1 MNRPKNEIKILFNTF
16 CVFQEIDSASQ
27 LNVTEEDKLFEELK
41 NYEKQL
47 IDLESAVW
55 TPPNPANLL
64 KEGSSISAKT
74 MMINEPSIIKSID
87 VNFINNIN
95 IQELLD
101 NVLDLNEGFEIDK
114 DVHFKS
120 VFASEPII
128 ASKINNVDK
137 NMLLHT
143 DDDIGFDELS
153 IEGGV
158 HCQGPLKVAETINN
172 IKFDSENVLL
182 KTGDQNFTDF
192 SVEHLVVDKL
202 RADNFHRSFRTG
214 ATNASLSL
222 IEKLKVKD
230 LVVGGYMNGVKIS
243 TLNKYALRNSGD
255 QDIIA
260 TCYFNHLEADNL
272 ETKELSGN

>member
-27 LNVTEEDKLFEELK
+27 LNVTEEDKLFEEMK

-47 IDLESAVW
+47 IDLESAVR

-64 KEGSSISAKT
+64 KEGSTISAET
-74 MMINEPSIIKSID
+74 MMINELSIIKSID
-87 VNFINNIN
+87 VDFINNIN
-95 IQELLD
+95 IPELLD
-101 NVLDLNEGFEIDK
+101 NVLDLNEGFEINK

-128 ASKINNVDK
+128 ANKINNVDK

-153 IEGGV
+153 IEGDV
-158 HCQGPLKVAETINN
+158 HCQGHLKVAETINN

-182 KTGDQNFTDF
+182 KNGDQNFTDF

-202 RADNFHRSFRTG
+202 RADNFDHTQI
-214 ATNASLSL
+214 TNVSISS

-230 LVVGGYMNGVKIS
+230 LVIGGYMNGVKIS